1 MSVKTTL
8 KEFVSI
14 LDKAWEGKR
23 AAQMVQFVLYLDLAM
38 ILAGLMGLA
47 EWDSRN
53 TPILSNLNFVI
64 IVLAS
69 FTVWA
74 AFLTPMAS
82 IVFRAFIL
90 EMPGLF
96 RLTPSSSQKQPK
108 GYVHIAY
115 YRKIA
120 YRRNDPY
127 MIDYYIMRQKRA
139 RDSEAEQRRSGNI
152 LFGTALIILFNSFPN
167 IIGIDTTSTLLQEV
181 MALIGLEVYVAL
193 SFLLILFFWRAT
205 TAAWF
210 DVPFTYIEQPELY
223 RQQQEEAQAESQDK
237 PPYPHDD

>member
-38 ILAGLMGLA
+38 IFAGLMGLA

-53 TPILSNLNFVI
+53 TPILSNLNFVV

-96 RLTPSSSQKQPK
+96 RLTPSASQEQPK

-115 YRKIA
+115 YGKIA
-120 YRRNDPY
+120 YKRNDPH
-127 MIDYYIMRQKRA
+127 MIDYYLMRQKRA
-139 RDSEAEQRRSGNI
+139 RDSEVEQRRSGNI

-167 IIGIDTTSTLLQEV
+167 IIGIETTSTLLQEV
-181 MALIGLEVYVAL
+181 MAFMGLEVYLAIG
-193 SFLLILFFWRAT
+193 LLF
-205 TAAWF
+205 
-210 DVPFTYIEQPELY
+210 Y
-223 RQQQEEAQAESQDK
+223 
-237 PPYPHDD
+237 

>member
-90 EMPGLF
+90 E
-96 RLTPSSSQKQPK
+96 
-108 GYVHIAY
+108 I
-115 YRKIA
+115 
-120 YRRNDPY
+120 
-127 MIDYYIMRQKRA
+127 RA
-139 RDSEAEQRRSGNI
+139 
-152 LFGTALIILFNSFPN
+152 SF
-167 IIGIDTTSTLLQEV
+167 
-181 MALIGLEVYVAL
+181 A
-193 SFLLILFFWRAT
+193 
-205 TAAWF
+205 
-210 DVPFTYIEQPELY
+210 
-223 RQQQEEAQAESQDK
+223 
-237 PPYPHDD
+237 